1 MKHTE
6 RRFHK
11 MSLLCGIC
19 LWLQCGC
26 ADPPE
31 LPVLVE
37 DGWAAYQAQ
46 DTETLQSVMTAAIKR
61 DKRSVEVRFLRG
73 LYLIRSGSPQASLV
87 PLRDAARAESLRPR
101 AAIAAAQAYYDLGQF
116 QAVQQVL
123 NDVLQQQPD
132 NIDAHRLLAALYY
145 DLGVNPRAIHHL
157 ETVSQLDLQD
167 PRPHR
172 LIGLMRKDFQDYP
185 AAVEAYQAA
194 LARHPKP
201 ALAAEIRLELAES
214 LISQREYA
222 AALTTLA
229 ADDQSPDALTVR
241 LQCLDSL
248 GRREEAASIVTAAI
262 ALTEPPETLC
272 ATSMSRVA
280 SSPKPSRLTNKRQK
294 SIRSTLSLVTNCL
307 RLTLEQ
313 DARLMLVANL
323 KPCRRTVPAT
333 TNCTNFRI
341 RRWNRRKMLICVIAS
356 ARQQP
361 RLAGRSWPRRG
372 TGQRLDWIRRTP
384 QHRLACRNAM
394 EARCRKTKSC
404 LLLNQR
410 RLHRNHR
417 L

>member
-1 MKHTE
+1 MKHPE
-6 RRFHK
+6 RQFHNK
-11 MSLLCGIC
+11 SLLCGIC
-19 LWLQCGC
+19 LWMLCGC
-26 ADPPE
+26 GAPPE

-37 DGWAAYQAQ
+37 EGWAAYQAQ
-46 DTETLQSVMTAAIKR
+46 DTETLQTVMTAAIKR

-172 LIGLMRKDFQDYP
+172 LIGLMRKDFQDYS

-262 ALTEPPETLC
+262 ALTEPPATLC
-272 ATSMSRVA
+272 LALGDFYESGGKQSEAIAAYEQAAKIDPLDFIPRYKL
-280 SSPKPSRLTNKRQK
+280 SSAYARAGR
-294 SIRSTLSLVTNCL
+294 
-307 RLTLEQ
+307 EA
-313 DARLMLVANL
+313 DARRELEAMQENRARYDKLHELQNQAMEQTEDADL
-323 KPCRRTVPAT
+323 RY
-333 TNCTNFRI
+333 RI
-341 RRWNRRKMLICVIAS
+341 GEAAAALGRQELAQAWYRAALGLDPTHAAAQARLSQCNGS
-356 ARQQP
+356 ALP
-361 RLAGRSWPRRG
+361 ENEKLP
-372 TGQRLDWIRRTP
+372 TP
-384 QHRLACRNAM
+384 QPAAP
-394 EARCRKTKSC
+394 SP
-404 LLLNQR
+404 
-410 RLHRNHR
+410 
-417 L
+417 